1 MARRDAGV
9 VGGTIMNVTASSYD
23 GACFI
28 QKAREFRLDD
38 GLATPDTDNP
48 VTGRCPRRI
57 R

>member
-1 MARRDAGV
+1 
-9 VGGTIMNVTASSYD
+9 MNVTASSYD